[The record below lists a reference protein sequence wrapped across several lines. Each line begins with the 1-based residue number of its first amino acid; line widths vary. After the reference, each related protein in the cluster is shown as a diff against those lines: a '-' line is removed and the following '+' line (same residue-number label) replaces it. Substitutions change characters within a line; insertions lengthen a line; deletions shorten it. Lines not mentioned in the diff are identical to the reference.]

1 MEEILR
7 ADKRVGRPPTYT
19 SPRPRYESRS
29 LSLPKTHWGFLEAL
43 RDRRQDPTVSDTVR
57 SIINM
62 VKDQIEQSEQSAKN
76 QPAPISRVQQS
87 SALM

>member
-1 MEEILR
+1 MR
-7 ADKRVGRPPTYT
+7 TDKRTGRPPTYT
-19 SPRPRYESRS
+19 SPRPRYQSRS
-29 LSLPKTHWGFLEAL
+29 LSLPRTHWDFLEAL

-62 VKDQIEQSEQSAKN
+62 VREQIEQPDQSSTRN
-76 QPAPISRVQQS
+76 QAGPVNKVQRS